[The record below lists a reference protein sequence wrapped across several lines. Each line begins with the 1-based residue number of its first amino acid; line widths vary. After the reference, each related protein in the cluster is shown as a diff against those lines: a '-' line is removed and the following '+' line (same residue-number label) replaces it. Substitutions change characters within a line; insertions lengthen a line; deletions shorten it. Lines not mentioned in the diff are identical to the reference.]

1 MSILSRVVA
10 IARRK
15 SPWICRL
22 NAGSCNGCD
31 IEITPLLSPRYDAE
45 QLGIE
50 LHGTPKHADIVLISG
65 TLTHRSRKA
74 ILDIYDQVP
83 SPKAVVALGSC
94 PASGNVFAGSPTV
107 LNESLDT
114 IVPVDVW
121 VPGCPP
127 RPQAILDGIARA
139 AKLLEEGATRSQLA
153 RSLQGQQAQP
163 QPQPAQPDLTQPELA
178 RCEQGRP

>member
-1 MSILSRVVA
+1 MNLFERVIS

-65 TLTHRSRKA
+65 TLTLRSRKA

-94 PASGNVFAGSPTV
+94 PATGNVFAGSPLV
-107 LNESLDT
+107 LSESLET

-139 AKLLEEGATRSQLA
+139 AKLLEDGATKSQFRRA
-153 RSLQGQQAQP
+153 S
-163 QPQPAQPDLTQPELA
+163 
-178 RCEQGRP
+178 

>member
-1 MSILSRVVA
+1 MNLIERVIAISR
-10 IARRK
+10 RR

-65 TLTHRSRKA
+65 TLTLRSRQA

-83 SPKAVVALGSC
+83 NPKAVVALGSC
-94 PASGNVFAGSPTV
+94 PSSGNVFAGSPLV
-107 LNESLDT
+107 LSCSLDT
-114 IVPVDVW
+114 VVPVDVW

-139 AKLLEEGATRSQLA
+139 AKLLEDGATKSQLA
-153 RSLQGQQAQP
+153 KSR
-163 QPQPAQPDLTQPELA
+163 LA
-178 RCEQGRP
+178 GSQLESRCGRQS